1 MFPWSLQ
8 ELGAMELKCLS
19 QNGYGFTNMKLDE
32 FRLNFIGLVSLNPDQ
47 HSRKGDSWGRYN
59 SSRLYSIHSTGSTSP
74 LYPHH
79 IPIKSALYPNY
90 NNTIYLSIDRSIY
103 LSTYIYICMYLHPSI
118 HPSIYLYL
126 STSIYIYI
134 YICIS
139 IYIYLYISIFIYI
152 YLYLSISIYIYLY
165 LSISIYIYLY
175 LSISIYIYLN
185 K

>member
-74 LYPHH
+74 LYPHY

-103 LSTYIYICMYLHPSI
+103 LPIYIYVCIYIHPSI
-118 HPSIYLYL
+118 HQSIYIYL
-126 STSIYIYI
+126 HLSIYIYI

-165 LSISIYIYLY
+165 LSISIYIYLNK
-175 LSISIYIYLN
+175 YI
-185 K
+185 